1 MMIYKVGL
9 KLETLK
15 QDDDENLSI
24 IDKTKHLTNGEEK
37 VQGGK
42 TQILTNEEPSKEGKR
57 WKQELQEKNVS

>member
-9 KLETLK
+9 KLETWK

-24 IDKTKHLTNGEEK
+24 IDKTKHPTKGEEK

-42 TQILTNEEPSKEGKR
+42 TQILANEETSKE
-57 WKQELQEKNVS
+57 EKKM